1 MGRLK
6 GKVAIVTGAAARAEG
21 VGNGSAVAMLFARE
35 GASVVLVNRSLER
48 ATALEAAIRA
58 EGGEAAAFAADVT
71 DPAATEAMAA
81 FTAERYGRLD
91 ILHNNVGV
99 GAGGNTVTVT
109 LDDWNR
115 ILETNL
121 TSAMLCCRACIPR
134 MREGGGGS
142 IINVSSSAGMLG
154 LSGTPGAV
162 AYTATKA
169 GLQGLTLSVAADH
182 AAEGIRANCLIVGTV
197 YTPLVA
203 FMGEEARE
211 RRSKAVPL
219 QTEGTGWDVAYA
231 AVYLASDESRWVTG
245 VMLPDRRGFPE
256 YPPLAA
262 VRSFMA
268 DRRRERRPF
277 PAPPIPPRTAL

>member
-1 MGRLK
+1 MGRLT
-6 GKVAIVTGAAARAEG
+6 GKVAIVTGAAAQAEG
-21 VGNGSAVAMLFARE
+21 VGNGAAVAMLFARE

-48 ATALEAAIRA
+48 AAALEATIRS
-58 EGGEAAAFAADVT
+58 EGGEASAFAADVT
-71 DPAATEAMAA
+71 QPDATEAMAA
-81 FTAERYGRLD
+81 FAAQTYGRLD

-99 GAGGNTVTVT
+99 GAGGNTVTVA

-115 ILETNL
+115 LIQSNL

-142 IINVSSSAGMLG
+142 IVNVSSTAGMIG

-162 AYTATKA
+162 AYAATKA

-203 FMGEEARE
+203 FMGEAARE
-211 RRSKAVPL
+211 RRRQAVPL

-231 AVYLASDESRWVTG
+231 AVYLASDEARWVTG
-245 VMLPDRRGFPE
+245 VMLPIDGGFHNIHPW
-256 YPPLAA
+256 
-262 VRSFMA
+262 
-268 DRRRERRPF
+268 
-277 PAPPIPPRTAL
+277 PR

>member
-1 MGRLK
+1 MGRLA
-6 GKVAIVTGAAARAEG
+6 GKVAIVTGAASQAEG
-21 VGNGSAVAMLFARE
+21 VGNGAAVAMLFARE
-35 GASVVLVNRSLER
+35 GAKVVLVNRSPER
-48 ATALEAAIRA
+48 AEALEATIRA
-58 EGGEAAAFAADVT
+58 EGGEATAFAADVT
-71 DPAATEAMAA
+71 QPEATEAMAA
-81 FTAERYGRLD
+81 FAVERYGRLD

-99 GAGGNTVTVT
+99 GARRQHGDGVAATTGT
-109 LDDWNR
+109 GCSQ
-115 ILETNL
+115 TNL

-134 MREGGGGS
+134 MRDGGGGS

-197 YTPLVA
+197 ATPLVA

-211 RRSKAVPL
+211 RRRMAVPL

-245 VMLPDRRGFPE
+245 VMLPIDGGFQNIR
-256 YPPLAA
+256 AW
-262 VRSFMA
+262 
-268 DRRRERRPF
+268 
-277 PAPPIPPRTAL
+277 PR